1 MCVCVC
7 ARACALHLSL
17 KFSYS
22 FGSRYLCQQPFLLW
36 GFCCNPSPW
45 LLGPTRE
52 LLFPCL
58 FLRALSHVLGYLKW
72 EHSQS
77 SGRNSSLNFPWSQL
91 SGRQVASPPGKHEKE
106 AFPGLFT
113 SSTQGWKQLHSPAQ
127 LLRNQ
132 GDQVHSQGPPPT
144 PNILCQDGNTSPTF
158 QALSASWRPQQLLC
172 SGEAGGL
179 GCKQKKCT
187 MRSGC

>member
-91 SGRQVASPPGKHEKE
+91 SSRQVASPPGKHEKE

-113 SSTQGWKQLHSPAQ
+113 SSTQGCTRFGGVVREGGQEVWNRSGGPWTSLVIQW
-127 LLRNQ
+127 LR
-132 GDQVHSQGPPPT
+132 P
-144 PNILCQDGNTSPTF
+144 C
-158 QALSASWRPQQLLC
+158 AST
-172 SGEAGGL
+172 AGGMGSLSGQGSCMCNML
-179 GCKQKKCT
+179 GPKNKLIN
-187 MRSGC
+187 